1 MAYTFKDIIAWQKSY
16 DYCLYVYKVSA
27 NFPEF
32 ERFGL
37 RSQFTRAAVSITAN
51 IAEGYKKLSRQEK
64 LRFLNISQG
73 SLEECRNYNLL
84 SRDLGYISDE
94 EYNILEEK
102 IEIASKFINSY
113 CNGIINNNGVK
124 D

>member
-1 MAYTFKDIIAWQKSY
+1 MAYTFKDIVAWQKSY

-51 IAEGYKKLSRQEK
+51 IAEGYKKLSRQDK

-113 CNGIINNNGVK
+113 CNGIIKNNGVK

>member
-51 IAEGYKKLSRQEK
+51 IAEGYKKLSRQDK

-113 CNGIINNNGVK
+113 CNGIINNKGVK

>member
-51 IAEGYKKLSRQEK
+51 IAEGYKKLSRQDK

-113 CNGIINNNGVK
+113 CNGIINNTGVK

>member
-51 IAEGYKKLSRQEK
+51 IAEGYKKLSRQDK

>member
-1 MAYTFKDIIAWQKSY
+1 MAYTFKDIVAWQKSY

-51 IAEGYKKLSRQEK
+51 IAEGYKKLSRQDK

-102 IEIASKFINSY
+102 IEIASKFITHTATE
-113 CNGIINNNGVK
+113 
-124 D
+124 